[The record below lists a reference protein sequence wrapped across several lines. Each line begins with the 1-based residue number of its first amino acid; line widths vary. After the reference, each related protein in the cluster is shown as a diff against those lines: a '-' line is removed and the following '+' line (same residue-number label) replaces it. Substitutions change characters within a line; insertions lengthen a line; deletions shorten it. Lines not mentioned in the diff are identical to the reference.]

1 MTVGFIFSII
11 LAIVVPTVIIWV
23 LVAYPKKYKQNIN
36 KALNDEMPVRSIE
49 PTTLF
54 GGLSL
59 LILIALNIILVVSIF
74 NMQDD
79 INSLQNQIN
88 QMNNDISIV
97 EGNISGINSE
107 ISQMLNDSKWIKRG
121 SYELLSLDSDDLT
134 ADINILFEMNR
145 IPSNGVITLIY
156 KDEDNHIE
164 TKVLTSNTTI
174 FETTLT
180 LDIDGTYAVSLMI
193 DDGTTIENEDLFT
206 VDVNSKL
213 AFYRDM
219 QISFDIDGNENGE
232 TMTFIVSNDY
242 SVFPELELVEMTV
255 EIVLDGEVVYSDNM
269 TEPTSETDQVQ
280 TFELTINPY
289 HYGEGEL
296 SINIT
301 VTDQMG
307 IDYIVFDEGWIID
320 NENATFS

>member
-97 EGNISGINSE
+97 EGNIGGINSE
-107 ISQMLNDSKWIKRG
+107 ISQMLSDSKWIKRG

-134 ADINILFEMNR
+134 ADINVLFEMNR
-145 IPSNGVITLIY
+145 IPSDGVITLIY

-206 VDVNSKL
+206 V
-213 AFYRDM
+213 
-219 QISFDIDGNENGE
+219 
-232 TMTFIVSNDY
+232 
-242 SVFPELELVEMTV
+242 
-255 EIVLDGEVVYSDNM
+255 
-269 TEPTSETDQVQ
+269 
-280 TFELTINPY
+280 
-289 HYGEGEL
+289 
-296 SINIT
+296 
-301 VTDQMG
+301 
-307 IDYIVFDEGWIID
+307 
-320 NENATFS
+320 